1 MADEQQLIAPFPL
14 PPPFYEH
21 FTKDNLERLRELR
34 KELNNGEDDATNKD
48 IDVLSL
54 PSELRYLIPPPPP
67 ATSKFTVFGN
77 EIDLEAPEPSLE
89 GAGIDQL
96 YPDDPSVKT
105 NPQPHLIA
113 LARSLLTTFLGLLG
127 ILGQDPTL
135 YEERITDLQ
144 AIVFN
149 MHSLINQYRPH
160 QARESLIMLMEDRV
174 ERMRAEI
181 RGIEEG
187 KERVAKLLEGMR
199 QGEHAFASEDDIKLV
214 NGHSK
219 KKDPDAK
226 KRKARQRTTWDML
239 EAEVG

>member
-1 MADEQQLIAPFPL
+1 MAEEQHMVAAFPL

-21 FTKDNLERLRELR
+21 FTKDNLERLEQLR
-34 KELNNGEDDATNKD
+34 KELNNGEDNAAKRD
-48 IDVLSL
+48 IDVLSI
-54 PSELRYLIPPPPP
+54 PPELRYLIPPSPP

-89 GAGIDQL
+89 DAGIDQL

-113 LARSLLTTFLGLLG
+113 LARSMLTTFLGLLG
-127 ILGQDPTL
+127 ILGQNPTL

-160 QARESLIMLMEDRV
+160 QARETLITLMEDRV
-174 ERMRAEI
+174 EKMRAEI

-187 KERVAKLLEGMR
+187 KERVTKLLEGMR
-199 QGEHAFASEDDIKLV
+199 QGEHAYADDSDIKLV
-214 NGHSK
+214 NGNFT
-219 KKDPDAK
+219 KKDPEA
-226 KRKARQRTTWDML
+226 KRKARQRATWDML